1 MYVDYS
7 LLISCIVSVVVVTLL
22 SNFKPCSADNIKQ
35 YLLFGAT
42 AVRMFGINTQDTSGF
57 TKLHK
62 AAASGVMWA
71 PDIGF
76 GLNGVLSL
84 HQAGA
89 DLNIRTHDGLTA
101 LMLAACWG
109 HGDVV
114 KYLHLAG
121 ADLNMRSNVGRTAV
135 MEAAQSG
142 HVDIVKYLHQAGADI
157 AVRSDAGLT
166 ALRYAAKMEK
176 ASEGHKHVVQYLRD
190 AGAAE

>member
-1 MYVDYS
+1 M
-7 LLISCIVSVVVVTLL
+7 VVTLL
-22 SNFKPCSADNIKQ
+22 SNFKPCSADDIRQ

-121 ADLNMRSNVGRTAV
+121 ADLNIRSNHGRTAV
-135 MEAAQSG
+135 MMAAQDG
-142 HVDIVKYLHQAGADI
+142 HEDIVKYLHQAGADI
-157 AVRSDAGLT
+157 NIRDNYGTTAVM
-166 ALRYAAKMEK
+166 YAARMEA
-176 ASEGHKHVVQYLRD
+176 ASEGHKHIVQYLRD
-190 AGAAE
+190 AAGATTTT